1 MRHLVSGK
9 VIGSFLVVCALVGTA
24 ALGLGRDGLPLASA
38 EEDVVA
44 LDEADNGSTVDL
56 RGDQE
61 LVIDLEGN
69 LSTGYLWEVASVN
82 DIFLRQ
88 VGQFE
93 FEHYSDGVGS
103 VGRQTLRFRAAG
115 EGRTDLVLAYRRSW
129 ENAAPLRT
137 FSVSVQTAG
146 PITTIDD
153 VYTGVVPPSPSRDAG
168 PISSAAVPATYEWCS
183 GGGCTPV
190 KDQGICGSCWAFATS
205 GVVES
210 LIKISDGVTRD
221 LSEQYLVSCNIDGWG
236 CDGGSKAFDYFID
249 TYAPAE
255 LAAGAVYESNYPYTS
270 GSTGSTGTCTGSPHT
285 KYEKLISWHSV
296 DGGEYPSVAAIKQA
310 IYDYGP
316 VYVSVC
322 AGPAFQDYSGGI
334 FSTDESATCSPYP
347 TNHGVVLVGWN
358 DSQGVWYLRNS
369 WGTSW
374 GETLAG
380 AGGYMRIAYGTS
392 NVGRSPAYAVYQPS
406 SNVSITK
413 DVVGSDFAPGDSIT
427 FTLSVQNSGTL
438 TATTPIV
445 TDTIPVEV
453 LTPTFSSTLAVTPT
467 GVISYVWE
475 VEPLT
480 PGQSGVITVCGWIDS
495 GLESD
500 FSFTN
505 EATISDPDDVTPGN
519 NTSSATVGE
528 RYVYLPLVM
537 RSSSGSGGGGVVNGN
552 FEQGTTGWTEYSTH
566 WLHVIV
572 NTLPVSAHSGS
583 WATWLGGAHD
593 ETSYIQQQVTV
604 PSSQHYLAYYHWIN
618 SEDIC
623 GYDLGGVIINGTTV
637 VDVYD
642 LCSDE
647 NTGGWVK
654 HVVNLGAYAG
664 QSVSLQI
671 RIETDSSL
679 VSHLLVDDVSFQAS
693 AAGVSS
699 SSPAPIGPAFDM
711 QRWDRIALESEE
723 TKLADFLF
731 RTGIEK
737 P

>member
-24 ALGLGRDGLPLASA
+24 ALTAGASPAASA
-38 EEDVVA
+38 QRASQSMRGGSVVA
-44 LDEADNGSTVDL
+44 LRAGHGQQPFRVVPQRDAAQLRAKSATITINYIAPGTQNALGDNCLAWPAGSQAAFNYAASIWESLIDSSVPIEINACWANLGYGVLGHSATDSFHRDFSGAPIASTWYPAALANALHGTDLNNSDSYDDDGDGADADAEMEIAYSGNGISWYFGTDGATPMGQYDFV
-56 RGDQE
+56 
-61 LVIDLEGN
+61 
-69 LSTGYLWEVASVN
+69 SVVLHE
-82 DIFLRQ
+82 ICHGLGFAGTMS
-88 VGQFE
+88 VSG
-93 FEHYSDGVGS
+93 GVGS
-103 VGRQTLRFRAAG
+103 WGWGSGYPAAYDRFTENGTGDSLVDDFPNNSAALG
-115 EGRTDLVLAYRRSW
+115 TQLTGNSLYFDGPNA
-129 ENAAPLRT
+129 NAANGGSRPKLYAPST
-137 FSVSVQTAG
+137 WNPGSSYSHLDEIFNGTANALMTYSLDDGEAVHDPG
-146 PITTIDD
+146 P
-153 VYTGVVPPSPSRDAG
+153 V
-168 PISSAAVPATYEWCS
+168 
-183 GGGCTPV
+183 
-190 KDQGICGSCWAFATS
+190 TS
-205 GVVES
+205 GILQDV
-210 LIKISDGVTRD
+210 
-221 LSEQYLVSCNIDGWG
+221 GWTMG
-236 CDGGSKAFDYFID
+236 
-249 TYAPAE
+249 APA
-255 LAAGAVYESNYPYTS
+255 
-270 GSTGSTGTCTGSPHT
+270 
-285 KYEKLISWHSV
+285 
-296 DGGEYPSVAAIKQA
+296 
-310 IYDYGP
+310 
-316 VYVSVC
+316 
-322 AGPAFQDYSGGI
+322 
-334 FSTDESATCSPYP
+334 
-347 TNHGVVLVGWN
+347 
-358 DSQGVWYLRNS
+358 
-369 WGTSW
+369 
-374 GETLAG
+374 
-380 AGGYMRIAYGTS
+380 
-392 NVGRSPAYAVYQPS
+392 
-406 SNVSITK
+406 SNVSIVK
-413 DVVGSDFAPGDSIT
+413 QVVGSDLEPGDSIT